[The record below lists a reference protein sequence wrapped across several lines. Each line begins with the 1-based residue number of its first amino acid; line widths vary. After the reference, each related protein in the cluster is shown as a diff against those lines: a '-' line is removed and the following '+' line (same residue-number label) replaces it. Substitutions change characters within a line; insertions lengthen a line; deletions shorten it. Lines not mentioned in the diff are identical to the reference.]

1 MRSSKYLVTDKKFY
15 KEAVAIAIPISLQSM
30 ITMGVNLL
38 DNIMVGSLGETVMS
52 ATALA
57 NQYVNIFHICC
68 MGIGMGAS
76 VLTARFFGMKDD
88 LNLKR
93 TLTIMLRF
101 CFGLSLLFTVPAI
114 LTPGTL
120 MRVYTPDQMIIME
133 GLKYYRFIWP
143 CLILQGLSLTC
154 TLVLRTTGQ
163 VQLPL
168 YTSIGAFFVNVF
180 FNYILIFGKLGA
192 PRLEIMGAAIGTLL
206 ARVFEFLVICG
217 YLFFIDQKIG
227 YRFRDLF
234 MKCDSLMKEYITIS
248 IPVFV
253 SDTLLAFGNS
263 MVAVIMGHIGKEFV
277 SANAITTVT
286 QQLSTV
292 LIQGISHAGCIMT
305 GHTLGRG
312 ETEKAITQAWTFYIG
327 GFVFGAIGGIIIL
340 LLADPVIAMYRI
352 TDTTKAVAKELMYS
366 IALIVM
372 FQATNSIMMK
382 GVLRGGGDTRFLMVA
397 DIFFLWVLSIPL
409 GALAGLY
416 FHMSS
421 FWIYF
426 FLKIE
431 HVIKAIWSGMRLKS
445 GQWIKVIDGR

>member
-93 TLTIMLRF
+93 ALTIMLRF

-120 MRVYTPDQMIIME
+120 MRVYTPDQTIIME
-133 GLKYYRFIWP
+133 GMKYYRFIWP

-168 YTSIGAFFVNVF
+168 YTSLGAFFVNVF

-431 HVIKAIWSGMRLKS
+431 HVIKAIWSGIRLKS

>member
-1 MRSSKYLVTDKKFY
+1 
-15 KEAVAIAIPISLQSM
+15 
-30 ITMGVNLL
+30 
-38 DNIMVGSLGETVMS
+38 
-52 ATALA
+52 
-57 NQYVNIFHICC
+57 
-68 MGIGMGAS
+68 
-76 VLTARFFGMKDD
+76 
-88 LNLKR
+88 
-93 TLTIMLRF
+93 
-101 CFGLSLLFTVPAI
+101 
-114 LTPGTL
+114 
-120 MRVYTPDQMIIME
+120 
-133 GLKYYRFIWP
+133 
-143 CLILQGLSLTC
+143 
-154 TLVLRTTGQ
+154 
-163 VQLPL
+163 
-168 YTSIGAFFVNVF
+168 
-180 FNYILIFGKLGA
+180 
-192 PRLEIMGAAIGTLL
+192 
-206 ARVFEFLVICG
+206 
-217 YLFFIDQKIG
+217 
-227 YRFRDLF
+227 

-352 TDTTKAVAKELMYS
+352 TDTTKAVARELMYS

-431 HVIKAIWSGMRLKS
+431 HVIKAIWSGIRLKS

>member
-1 MRSSKYLVTDKKFY
+1 MRSSKYLITDKKFY
-15 KEAVAIAIPISLQSM
+15 KEAAAIAIPISLQSM

-93 TLTIMLRF
+93 ALTIMLRF
-101 CFGLSLLFTVPAI
+101 CFGLSLLFRVPAI

-120 MRVYTPDQMIIME
+120 MRVYTPDQTIIME
-133 GLKYYRFIWP
+133 GMKYYRFIWP

-180 FNYILIFGKLGA
+180 CNYILIFGKLGA

-352 TDTTKAVAKELMYS
+352 TDTTKAVARELMYS

-431 HVIKAIWSGMRLKS
+431 HVIKAIWSGIRLKS

>member
-15 KEAVAIAIPISLQSM
+15 KEAAAIAIPISLQSM

-93 TLTIMLRF
+93 ALTIMLRF

-120 MRVYTPDQMIIME
+120 MRVYTPDQTIIME
-133 GLKYYRFIWP
+133 GMKYYRFIWP

-234 MKCDSLMKEYITIS
+234 MKCDSLMKEYIPIS

-352 TDTTKAVAKELMYS
+352 TDTTKAVARELMYS

-431 HVIKAIWSGMRLKS
+431 HVIKAIWSGIRLKS

>member
-15 KEAVAIAIPISLQSM
+15 KEAAAIAIPISLQSM

-93 TLTIMLRF
+93 ALTIMLRF

-120 MRVYTPDQMIIME
+120 MRVYTPDQTIIME

-180 FNYILIFGKLGA
+180 FNYILIFRKLGA

-352 TDTTKAVAKELMYS
+352 TDTTKAVARELMYS

-431 HVIKAIWSGMRLKS
+431 HVIKAIWSGIRLKS

>member
-15 KEAVAIAIPISLQSM
+15 KEAAAIAIPISLQSM

-180 FNYILIFGKLGA
+180 FNYILIFGKWGA
-192 PRLEIMGAAIGTLL
+192 TRLEIMGAAIGTLL

-431 HVIKAIWSGMRLKS
+431 HVIKAIWSGIRLKS

>member
-93 TLTIMLRF
+93 ALTIMLRF

-120 MRVYTPDQMIIME
+120 MRVYTPDQTIIME

-352 TDTTKAVAKELMYS
+352 TDTTKAVARELMYS

-431 HVIKAIWSGMRLKS
+431 HVIKAIWSGIRLKS

>member
-93 TLTIMLRF
+93 ALTIMLRF

-114 LTPGTL
+114 RTPGTL
-120 MRVYTPDQMIIME
+120 MRVYTPDQTIIME
-133 GLKYYRFIWP
+133 GLKYYRFSWP

-352 TDTTKAVAKELMYS
+352 TDTTKAVARELMYS

-431 HVIKAIWSGMRLKS
+431 HVIKAIWSGIRLKS

>member
-93 TLTIMLRF
+93 ALTIMLRF

-120 MRVYTPDQMIIME
+120 MRVYTPDQTIIME

-168 YTSIGAFFVNVF
+168 YTSIGAFLVNVF

-352 TDTTKAVAKELMYS
+352 TDTTKAVARELMYS

-431 HVIKAIWSGMRLKS
+431 HVIKAIWSGIRLKS

>member
-15 KEAVAIAIPISLQSM
+15 KEAAAIAIPISLQSM

-76 VLTARFFGMKDD
+76 VLTARFFGMKDN

-168 YTSIGAFFVNVF
+168 YTSIGAFFVSVF
-180 FNYILIFGKLGA
+180 FNYILIFGKWGA

-431 HVIKAIWSGMRLKS
+431 HVIKAIWSGIRLKS
-445 GQWIKVIDGR
+445 GQLIKVIDGR

>member
-93 TLTIMLRF
+93 ALTIMLRF

-352 TDTTKAVAKELMYS
+352 TDTTKAVARELMYS

-431 HVIKAIWSGMRLKS
+431 HVIKAIWSGIRLKS

>member
-93 TLTIMLRF
+93 ALTIMLRF

-120 MRVYTPDQMIIME
+120 MRVYTPDQTIIME
-133 GLKYYRFIWP
+133 GMKYYRFIWP

-168 YTSIGAFFVNVF
+168 YTSLGAFFVNVF

-352 TDTTKAVAKELMYS
+352 TDTTKAVARELMYS

-431 HVIKAIWSGMRLKS
+431 HVIKAIWSGIRLKS

>member
-93 TLTIMLRF
+93 ALTIMLRF

-120 MRVYTPDQMIIME
+120 MRVYTPDQTIIME
-133 GLKYYRFIWP
+133 GMKYYRFIWP

-352 TDTTKAVAKELMYS
+352 TDTTKAVARELMYS

-431 HVIKAIWSGMRLKS
+431 HVIKAIWSGIRLKS

>member
-93 TLTIMLRF
+93 ALTIMLRF

-120 MRVYTPDQMIIME
+120 MRVYTPDQTIIME
-133 GLKYYRFIWP
+133 GMKYYRFIWP

-431 HVIKAIWSGMRLKS
+431 HVIKAIWSGIRLKS